1 MRRME
6 RRLGS
11 EERCSARNSTHN
23 RPKRF
28 KPDDCQLIYQWIVP
42 KNTNSEE
49 DQMETKLKATTFR
62 THWLGMARIAKAAI
76 TLLAFSLTIST
87 ALAQVRN
94 STITGT
100 I

>member
-1 MRRME
+1 
-6 RRLGS
+6 
-11 EERCSARNSTHN
+11 
-23 RPKRF
+23 
-28 KPDDCQLIYQWIVP
+28 
-42 KNTNSEE
+42 
-49 DQMETKLKATTFR
+49 METKLKATTFR

-100 I
+100 VTDSTGAVVIPRGSNAQVIIKSATKARRVCRSTGHPRV